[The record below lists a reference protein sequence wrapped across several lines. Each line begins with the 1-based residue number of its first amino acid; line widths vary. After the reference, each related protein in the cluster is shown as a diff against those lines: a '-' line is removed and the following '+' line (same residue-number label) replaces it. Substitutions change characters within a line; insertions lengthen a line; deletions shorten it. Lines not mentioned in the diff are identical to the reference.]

1 MKLIIITAA
10 LVALGVGAVLSGI
23 RMVIG
28 PTIYDRVLA
37 FDTAGLD
44 VVGAIL
50 LVEILFHTGVFMDVI
65 LVITLLGF
73 LGTITLT
80 AYLEGRLGE

>member
-1 MKLIIITAA
+1 MKELVIMAA
-10 LVALGVGAVLSGI
+10 IVALTVGVVLSGI
-23 RMVIG
+23 RMIIG

-44 VVGAIL
+44 VIGAIL
-50 LVEILFHTGVFMDVI
+50 LVEILFDTGVFMEVV
-65 LVITLLGF
+65 LVIALLGF

-80 AYLEGRLGE
+80 AYLEGRLGD

>member
-1 MKLIIITAA
+1 MKEIVIMAA
-10 LVALGVGAVLSGI
+10 IVALTVGVVLSGV
-23 RMVIG
+23 RMIIG

-44 VVGAIL
+44 VIGTIL
-50 LVEILFHTGVFMDVI
+50 LVEILFDTGVFMDVV
-65 LVITLLGF
+65 LVISLLGF

-80 AYLEGRLGE
+80 AYLEGRLGD

>member
-1 MKLIIITAA
+1 MKEFVIMAA
-10 LVALGVGAVLSGI
+10 IVALAVGVVLSGV
-23 RMVIG
+23 RMIIG

-44 VVGAIL
+44 VIGAIL
-50 LVEILFHTGVFMDVI
+50 LVEILFDTGVFMDVV
-65 LVITLLGF
+65 LVIALLGF

-80 AYLEGRLGE
+80 AYLEGRLGD